1 MGANR
6 EQDRVFPDPASYPIA
21 SRTLKFSHLSGRFLE
36 PVQSSKVTVGVWRLD
51 TKEYVS
57 APQTAKLMVDGCDFF
72 LDESFVFTV
81 TKTPE
86 LPDCVI
92 LVELT
97 DKRML
102 RKHEV
107 RPSTLSQLLLQ
118 RSCGRRVGSTWVA
131 CVHPGASCLMRQGLH
146 SETVAGIAV
155 RVAPVDHWTE
165 KWTQDLP
172 PNI

>member
-1 MGANR
+1 MARRAASSLHGMGAKR
-6 EQDRVFPDPASYPIA
+6 HQDRVFPDPAGYQIA
-21 SRTLKFSHLSGRFLE
+21 SRTLKFSLLSGKFLE
-36 PVQSSKVTVGVWRLD
+36 PVHSAKVTVGVWRLD

-57 APQTAKLMVDGCDFF
+57 PPQSAKLMADGCDFF
-72 LDESFVFTV
+72 LDESFTFTV

-107 RPSTLSQLLLQ
+107 RPSTLPQLLLQ
-118 RSCGRRVGSTWVA
+118 RRRGRRVGST
-131 CVHPGASCLMRQGLH
+131 
-146 SETVAGIAV
+146 
-155 RVAPVDHWTE
+155 
-165 KWTQDLP
+165 
-172 PNI
+172 